1 MRVIETG
8 TNETVLV
15 ELPDGSDMWM
25 TTKEHK
31 LVEKETDVKAIRDRI
46 ASARYGSKAFAH
58 EGK

>member
-1 MRVIETG
+1 MRVIATG
-8 TNETVLV
+8 NSDTVLV

-31 LVEKETDVKAIRDRI
+31 LVEKETNVKTIRDRI
-46 ASARYGSKAFAH
+46 ANARYGSKAFAH

>member
-25 TTKEHK
+25 TTKELK
-31 LVEKETDVKAIRDRI
+31 LVEGFTEVSVIRDRL
-46 ASARYGSKAFAH
+46 ASARYGDKAFAH